1 MTIRILFSAPYMI
14 PVVDRFKPLF
24 DAAGIEL
31 IIPRVTERME
41 EEELLQYAGQIDGA
55 ICGDDRYTRRVLS
68 RAIPRLKVISKW
80 GTGIDSIDSQAAQE
94 LGVRVCRTANAFTDS
109 VSDSV
114 LEYILMFARRG
125 PWLDREMKA
134 GRWQKIVGK
143 ALNECSLGVIGVGNI
158 GKAVLRRAKPFG
170 MQLLGNDIIEID
182 PDFIR
187 ETAVEMLPLPELLAR
202 ADFISVNCVLTPE
215 SHHLIDEQAL
225 QTMRPQAVII
235 NTARGPIISEP
246 VLIRALQ
253 DGRIAGA
260 ALDVF
265 EHEPLP
271 LDSPLRSMDNV
282 FLAPHNS
289 NSSPRAWENVHWNTL
304 QNLFDG
310 LNISMPDR
318 SLVSD

>member
-80 GTGIDSIDSQAAQE
+80 GTGIDSIDSHAAQE

-143 ALNECSLGVIGVGNI
+143 ALNECTLGVIGVGNI

-187 ETAVEMLPLPELLAR
+187 ETGVEMLPLPELLAR

-289 NSSPRAWENVHWNTL
+289 NSSPRAWEHVHWNTL